1 MQPETGTIENGPS
14 LVPPEGA
21 LAEVADGQVFVV
33 ATDGYE
39 GPLDLLLSLARDQKV
54 DLRQI
59 SILQLVDQFIAF
71 VAINR
76 DLRLD
81 LAADYLV
88 MAAWLALLKSRLLL
102 PEAVKPEEKRSAE
115 DDARELADGIRRL
128 AKLREAVAFLEDR
141 TRLGRDWVAPVALAT
156 TGPKRMASRSGATLL
171 EMLTAFVREAKRNA
185 PPRIP
190 AMEPFDLG
198 SVDDAIQRLSAKVG
212 NIAGWNRLRD
222 LLPRGGSALRRR
234 SELATHFVAMLE
246 LARTGRLTFRQ
257 EELFGPIWVRR
268 AEERTDG

>member
-1 MQPETGTIENGPS
+1 LEQDATILEGPS
-14 LVPPEGA
+14 LVPPERLSA
-21 LAEVADGQVFVV
+21 DLADDQVFVV

-59 SILQLVDQFIAF
+59 SILQLVDQYIAF
-71 VAINR
+71 VASNR

-88 MAAWLALLKSRLLL
+88 MAAWLALLKSRLLV

-115 DDARELADGIRRL
+115 DDAKELADGIRRL
-128 AKLREAVAFLEDR
+128 AKLREAVAFLDGR
-141 TRLGRDWVAPVALAT
+141 NRLGRDWLPPGSLSDS
-156 TGPKRMASRSGATLL
+156 GPKKIGSRSSATLL
-171 EMLTAFVREAKRNA
+171 DMLTAFVREAKRNA

-190 AMEPFDLG
+190 ALEPFDLS
-198 SVDDAIQRLSAKVG
+198 SVEDAIGRLSSKVG
-212 NIAGWNRLRD
+212 RLDGWNRLRD
-222 LLPRGGSALRRR
+222 LLPTGGGSLRRR
-234 SELATHFVAMLE
+234 SEMATHFVAMLE

-257 EELFGPIWVRR
+257 EDLFGPIWIRK
-268 AEERTDG
+268 AEEGLDG

>member
-1 MQPETGTIENGPS
+1 MEHDPTIAEGPS
-14 LVPPEGA
+14 LVPSDGQAEE
-21 LAEVADGQVFVV
+21 LADDQVFVV

-59 SILQLVDQFIAF
+59 SILQLVDQYLAF
-71 VAINR
+71 VASNR

-115 DDARELADGIRRL
+115 DDAKELADGIRRL
-128 AKLREAVAFLEDR
+128 AKLREAIAFLDGR
-141 TRLGRDWVAPVALAT
+141 SRLGRDWMSAGSLSG
-156 TGPKRMASRSGATLL
+156 TGPKKIGSRSSASLL
-171 EMLTAFVREAKRNA
+171 DMLTAFVREAKRNA
-185 PPRIP
+185 PPYIP
-190 AMEPFDLG
+190 ALEPFDLG
-198 SVDDAIQRLSAKVG
+198 SVDNAIHRLSAKVG
-212 NIAGWNRLRD
+212 SLEGWNRLRD
-222 LLPRGGSALRRR
+222 LLPPAGSALRKR

-257 EELFGPIWVRR
+257 EDLFGPIWIRR
-268 AEERTDG
+268 AEEASDG

>member
-1 MQPETGTIENGPS
+1 MDDGSTIAEGPS
-14 LVPPEGA
+14 LVPSDA
-21 LAEVADGQVFVV
+21 ASTDVADDQVFVV

-59 SILQLVDQFIAF
+59 SILHLVDQYIAF
-71 VAINR
+71 VASNR

-88 MAAWLALLKSRLLL
+88 MASWLALLKSRLLL
-102 PEAVKPEEKRSAE
+102 PEAIKPEEKRSAE
-115 DDARELADGIRRL
+115 DDAKELADGIRRL
-128 AKLREAVAFLEDR
+128 AKLKEAVAFLEGR
-141 TRLGRDWVAPVALAT
+141 TRLGRDWLPAGSLSG
-156 TGPKRMASRSGATLL
+156 TGPKKIGSRSSATLL
-171 EMLTAFVREAKRNA
+171 DMLTAFVREAKRNA

-198 SVDDAIQRLSAKVG
+198 SVEDAIQRLSAKVG
-212 NIAGWNRLRD
+212 GLDGWNRLRD
-222 LLPRGGSALRRR
+222 LLPRGGSRLRRR

-246 LARTGRLTFRQ
+246 LARTGLLTFRQ
-257 EELFGPIWVRR
+257 EELFGPIWIRKADEVV
-268 AEERTDG
+268 DG